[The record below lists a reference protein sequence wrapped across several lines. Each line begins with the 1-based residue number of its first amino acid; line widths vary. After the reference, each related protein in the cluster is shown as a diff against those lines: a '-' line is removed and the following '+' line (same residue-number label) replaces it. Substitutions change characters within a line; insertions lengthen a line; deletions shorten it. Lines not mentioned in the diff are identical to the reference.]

1 MRRVTLRSVWA
12 HKRRLLSTVLAVVLG
27 VTFMTST
34 FIMSTTIDQSFDD
47 LFSKVVD
54 KVDALAQG
62 PVLYSDLLNGDERA
76 NLDQSLV
83 AEIAK
88 APGVE
93 AAEGHVSTDGS
104 LSFNRVL
111 GAGDEPI
118 GNGQASTILENWLGT
133 GALSPYHLTHG
144 AAPARDDEAVL
155 NIAAAEDG
163 HLAVGDRFKIVT
175 QSGPR
180 TYTLVG
186 TFALGAAKSQG
197 GAISVGFTL
206 AEAQRVAGLED
217 QVNEVWI
224 QGADGIDQQQLADG
238 VATAIRGQAE
248 VITGT
253 EAAAQLSKDTQDG
266 SSFKFLSLALT
277 IFGAIALLVGIFV
290 ISNTFSILVA
300 QRTKELAL
308 LRALGASRAQ
318 VLGSVLLEAS
328 LVGAAASV
336 LGLLGGI
343 GLSQGVTA
351 GLRASG
357 ASLPNS
363 RLVIEPDTIVI
374 ALAIGV
380 AVTLLA
386 SLLPALRAT
395 RVPPLAALRDVA
407 IDRSSLSRFRIGA
420 GALALVV
427 GAVNLSV
434 AWRSA
439 GDTSIILQ
447 VGIGGGLAVVGF
459 LVIGPVLA
467 GRTVR
472 VLGSPLPRFRGVTG
486 RLATENAARSP
497 KRTSA
502 TASAVVVGVALV
514 VFIQVFASSAS
525 KSVSTEVN
533 RGFNAD
539 FVVNTKQTGLQIAGG
554 IPSSV
559 AGTVSAVPGVD
570 VVSPLGFGSIGI
582 QYPDGKT
589 ATHFVTAIDPKAI
602 GQVLT
607 PRMEHGRVEDLDD
620 DGAFVDKYVAQD
632 HDIHLG
638 DRIVVIAP
646 GGATKALQVQGI
658 GDDRNL
664 LGLVTL
670 TRASYQSIS
679 PQLVDIQVAGKVKP
693 GEDVDTVIRRVQHAL
708 DGLPS
713 VQVLDREGFIGS
725 IVDQISSYI
734 TLIRGLLLLSII
746 TALFG
751 IANTLSLSIN
761 ERTRELGLLR
771 AVGMDR
777 TDVRSAV
784 RWEALLISVLG
795 ALVGISMGIVLSI
808 ALVKALGGYG
818 LSSFAFPGGG
828 LAVIF
833 VATTAL
839 GTAAAIL
846 PARRAVSL
854 SILDAI
860 VTE

>member
-1 MRRVTLRSVWA
+1 MRKVTLRSVWA

-62 PVLYSDLLNGDERA
+62 QVLFSDLLNGDQRA
-76 NLDQSLV
+76 NLPQSLV
-83 AEIAK
+83 HDVEAV
-88 APGVE
+88 PGVA
-93 AAEGHVSTDGS
+93 AAEGRVSTEGS

-111 GAGDEPI
+111 GRDGDAI
-118 GNGQASTILENWLGT
+118 GNGQATTILENWIRTAGV
-133 GALSPYHLTHG
+133 SPYRLTHG
-144 AAPARDDEAVL
+144 AAPTKDDEAVM
-155 NIAAAEDG
+155 NVAAAEDG
-163 HLAVGDRFKIVT
+163 HLDVGDRFKVVT

-197 GAISVGFTL
+197 GAISVAFTL
-206 AEAQRVAGLED
+206 PEAQRLAGLKD
-217 QVNEVWI
+217 QVKEVWI
-224 QGADGIDQQQLADG
+224 QAGHGIDQDQL
-238 VATAIRGQAE
+238 VQRVSSAIRGQAE
-248 VITGT
+248 VVTGK
-253 EAAAQLSKDTQDG
+253 EAAAQLSKDTQEG
-266 SSFKFLSLALT
+266 SNFKFLSLALT
-277 IFGAIALLVGIFV
+277 IFGAIALLVGVFV

-308 LRALGASRAQ
+308 LRALGASRVQ

-328 LVGAAASV
+328 LVGVVASV
-336 LGLLGGI
+336 MGLLGGI
-343 GLSQGVTA
+343 VLSQGVTA

-357 ASLPNS
+357 ASLPNAG
-363 RLVIEPDTIVI
+363 LVVEPDTIVI

-407 IDRSSLSRFRIGA
+407 IDRSNLSRFRIGA

-427 GAVNLSV
+427 GALNLSV

-439 GDTSIILQ
+439 GDTSIVLQ

-472 VLGSPLPRFRGVTG
+472 VLGSPLPRVRGVTG

-533 RGFNAD
+533 RGFAAD
-539 FVVNTKQTGLQIAGG
+539 FVVNTKVTGLNVSGG

-559 AGTVSAVPGVD
+559 AGTVSKVRGVAL
-570 VVSPLGFGSIGI
+570 VSPIGFGSIGI

-589 ATHFVTAIDPKAI
+589 ATHFVTAIEPKAVT
-602 GQVLT
+602 QVLS
-607 PRMEHGRVEDLDD
+607 PRMEHGRVEDLED
-620 DGAFVDKYVAQD
+620 DGAFVDKYVAQE
-632 HDIHLG
+632 HDIHIG
-638 DRIVVIAP
+638 DRIVVIAA
-646 GGATKALQVQGI
+646 GGATKAVQVQGI
-658 GDDRNL
+658 ANDRNL

-670 TRASYQSIS
+670 TRTTYQSIS
-679 PQLVDIQVAGKVKP
+679 PQLVDVQVPGKVAP
-693 GEDVDTVIRRVQHAL
+693 GEDIATVIRRVQHAL
-708 DGLPS
+708 EGLPS
-713 VQVLDREGFIGS
+713 VQVLDRKGFIGS

-734 TLIRGLLLLSII
+734 TLIRGLLLLSIV

-777 TDVRSAV
+777 ADVRSAV

-795 ALVGISMGIVLSI
+795 ALVGITMGIVLSI
-808 ALVKALGGYG
+808 ALVKALAGYG

-828 LAVIF
+828 LGVIF
-833 VATTAL
+833 LATTAL

-846 PARRAVSL
+846 PARRAASL

>member
-1 MRRVTLRSVWA
+1 MRKVTLRSVWA

-34 FIMSTTIDQSFDD
+34 FIMSTTIDRSFDD
-47 LFSKVVD
+47 LFSQVVD

-62 PVLYSDLLNGDERA
+62 RVLFSDLLNGDQRA
-76 NLDQSLV
+76 NLPQSLV
-83 AEIAK
+83 AEVAK
-88 APGVE
+88 VPGVA
-93 AAEGHVSTDGS
+93 AAEARVSTQGS

-111 GAGDEPI
+111 GKDDEAI
-118 GNGQASTILENWLGT
+118 GNGQATTILENWIRTRGV
-133 GALSPYHLTHG
+133 SPYHLVNG
-144 AAPARDDEAVL
+144 AAPAKDDEAVM
-155 NIAAAEDG
+155 NVAAAEDG
-163 HLAVGDRFKIVT
+163 DLHVGDRFTVVT

-180 TYTLVG
+180 SYTLAG

-206 AEAQRVAGLED
+206 PEAQRLAGLKD
-217 QVNEVWI
+217 QVNAVWI
-224 QGADGIDQQQLADG
+224 QGADGVDQQQL
-238 VATAIRGQAE
+238 VQRVSSVIRGQAE
-248 VITGT
+248 VVTGK

-266 SSFKFLSLALT
+266 SNFKFLSLALT
-277 IFGAIALLVGIFV
+277 IFGAIALLVGVFV

-336 LGLLGGI
+336 AGLLGGI
-343 GLSQGVTA
+343 LLSQGVTA

-357 ASLPNS
+357 ASLPNAG
-363 RLVIEPDTIVI
+363 LVVEPDTIVI

-407 IDRSSLSRFRIGA
+407 IDRSNLSRFRIGA
-420 GALALVV
+420 GALALLV
-427 GAVNLSV
+427 GALNLSV

-439 GDTSIILQ
+439 GDTSIVLQ

-472 VLGSPLPRFRGVTG
+472 VLGAPLPRVRGVTG

-533 RGFNAD
+533 RGFAAD
-539 FVVNTKQTGLQIAGG
+539 FVVNTKASGLNVSGG

-559 AGTVSAVPGVD
+559 AGTVRQVRGVAL
-570 VVSPLGFGSIGI
+570 VSPLGFGSIGI

-589 ATHFVTAIDPKAI
+589 ATHFVTAIDPKAVT
-602 GQVLT
+602 QVLT
-607 PRMEHGRVEDLDD
+607 PRMEHGRVEDLED

-632 HDIHLG
+632 HDIHIG
-638 DRIVVIAP
+638 DRIVVIAS
-646 GGATKALQVQGI
+646 GGGTKALQVQGI
-658 GDDRNL
+658 GNDRNL
-664 LGLVTL
+664 LGLVTM
-670 TRASYQSIS
+670 TRTTYQSIS
-679 PQLVDIQVAGKVKP
+679 PQLVDIQVAGKVAP
-693 GEDVDTVIRRVQHAL
+693 GEDVHTVIRRVQRAL
-708 DGLPS
+708 EGLPS
-713 VQVLDREGFIGS
+713 VQVLDRKGFIGS

-795 ALVGISMGIVLSI
+795 ALVGITMGIVLSI

-828 LAVIF
+828 LGVIF
-833 VATTAL
+833 LATSAL
-839 GTAAAIL
+839 GTAAAVL
-846 PARRAVSL
+846 PARRAASL

-860 VTE
+860 VSE